1 MANSELA
8 GVGVL
13 VTRPEHQ
20 ATELI
25 RAVTAHGGTAIAL
38 PVIEVVPR
46 DANTVAELARTLR
59 EPDISIFVSANAVQ
73 YGLAHAG
80 SAKIAVVGPATAAAV
95 NAKGR
100 SIDIRSPAG
109 YDSEH
114 LLAMPELQ
122 AVSNKVVRIIRGNGG
137 RELLADGLRQR
148 GAIVEYLAV
157 YDRQVPQYAASDLEE
172 LEQRWFSGAV
182 NVVTIMSV
190 ESLNNML
197 KILPERCRTNL
208 ERLPL
213 VTPAAR
219 VIKEALNLFPGIPVT
234 LAKGPQ
240 AGDMIKAII
249 TSRAAQTGQP

>member
-1 MANSELA
+1 MANSDLA
-8 GVGVL
+8 GAGVL

-25 RAVTAHGGTAIAL
+25 RAITAHGGAAVAL
-38 PVIEVVPR
+38 PVIDVVPR
-46 DANTVAELARTLR
+46 DANTVAETARTLR
-59 EPDISIFVSANAVQ
+59 EPDVSIFVSANAVQ

-80 SAKIAVVGPATAAAV
+80 DAKIAVVGPATAAAV
-95 NAKGR
+95 NARGR
-100 SIDIRSPAG
+100 SIDIHSPAG

-114 LLAMPELQ
+114 LLAMQELQ
-122 AVSNKVVRIIRGNGG
+122 EVSGKVVRIIRGNGG

-157 YDRQVPQYAASDLEE
+157 YDRQVPQYAASFLEE
-172 LEQRWFSGAV
+172 LEQQWCSGAI

-190 ESLNNML
+190 ESLKNML
-197 KILPERCRTNL
+197 KILPGRCRKEL
-208 ERLPL
+208 ESTPL

-240 AGDMIKAII
+240 AGDMIEAII
-249 TSRAAQTGQP
+249 MSRAAKTGQS